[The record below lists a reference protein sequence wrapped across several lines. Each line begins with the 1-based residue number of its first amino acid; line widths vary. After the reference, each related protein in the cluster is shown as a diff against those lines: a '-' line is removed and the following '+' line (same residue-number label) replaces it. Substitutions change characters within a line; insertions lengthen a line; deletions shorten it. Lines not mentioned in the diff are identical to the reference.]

1 MVDYGCQVT
10 FQFNVLISMLH
21 DLLLFLPQYKL
32 EFISF
37 QVAVVLMSM
46 LTNFIC
52 DELDEDSGKGGLE
65 EFLIKVL
72 SGTDGLYAFC
82 NSFPQVR
89 FFLAQP
95 NLRMKPSWY
104 SAARPGILRA
114 LHTFLRQK
122 PPNLQLLDDYN
133 GDLDNDRIHFSILAG
148 THYVHSLVDQISE
161 LLLKPSPDPTIRYH
175 LSAH

>member
-21 DLLLFLPQYKL
+21 DLRLFLPQYKL

-65 EFLIKVL
+65 EFLNRVL

-82 NSFPQVR
+82 SSFPQVR

-95 NLRMKPSWY
+95 N
-104 SAARPGILRA
+104 
-114 LHTFLRQK
+114 
-122 PPNLQLLDDYN
+122 
-133 GDLDNDRIHFSILAG
+133 
-148 THYVHSLVDQISE
+148 
-161 LLLKPSPDPTIRYH
+161 
-175 LSAH
+175 